1 MAEES
6 DSGDK
11 TEEPTARRLQK
22 AREEGQIARSMELTA
37 AVVTIGAIGFLFAT
51 GTWVVSQTNEMMIG
65 ILDFDRR
72 LVFSENLLPG
82 AFFESLGQGFVAL
95 VPLFLLTL
103 VLAIFGSAG
112 AGGLVFSVKAL
123 APKFSK
129 LNPLNGLK
137 RMFGTHAL
145 VELGK
150 ALAKFSLVGL
160 AVYVMLMLYLPQLLN
175 IGLMDYPPALGRLGT
190 MLAISALVAALTLL
204 IIAAIDV
211 PYQRYDYTKRMRM
224 SLKEVRDEM
233 KEVEG
238 NPQVRAK
245 IRQRQREIAER
256 RMMARVK
263 DADVVV
269 TNPEHFAVA
278 LSYDPAGEGA
288 PLLIAKGIDA
298 LALRIR
304 NEASAHGVREFRAP
318 ELARAIYYTT
328 EIEHEIPES
337 LYLPVAQVLAYIFNL
352 EAARAGKPRAPRPR
366 PKVPVDMRFDAE
378 GRRVRAAGA

>member
-22 AREEGQIARSMELTA
+22 ARDEGQLPRSMELTA
-37 AVVTIGAIGFLFAT
+37 AVVTIGGIGFLFAT
-51 GTWVVSQTNEMMIG
+51 GAWVVSLMGQMMTG
-65 ILDFDRR
+65 IFTFDRR

-82 AFFESLGQGFVAL
+82 TFFEATGFAFGPVL
-95 VPLFLLTL
+95 PLFLLTMI
-103 VLAIFGSAG
+103 LAVFGAAG
-112 AGGLVFSVKAL
+112 AGGLLFSVKAL

-129 LNPLNGLK
+129 LNPLSGFK
-137 RMFGTHAL
+137 RMFGTRAL

-150 ALAKFSLVGL
+150 AAAKFTLVSG

-175 IGLMDYPPALGRLGT
+175 IGLMEYPPALGRLG
-190 MLAISALVAALTLL
+190 LILGISALVAALTLL

-211 PYQRYDYTKRMRM
+211 PYQRFDYTKRMRM

-269 TNPEHFAVA
+269 TNPDHFAVA
-278 LSYDPAGEGA
+278 LSYDPDGDGA
-288 PLLIAKGIDA
+288 PLLLAKGVDA

-304 NEASAHGVREFRAP
+304 AEATSHGVREFRAP

-328 EIEHEIPES
+328 DIEQEIPEP

-352 EAARAGKPRAPRPR
+352 EATRAGAPKAARPR
-366 PKVPVDMRFDAE
+366 PKVPRELRFDTE
-378 GRRVRAAGA
+378 GRRVAAGSV